1 MSMNITLNHNKEVF
15 EGEKL
20 TISEIM
26 KAKKYTFNDLIIRVN
41 GTLILDENW
50 GEIVIKEGDN
60 LEIIHIF
67 HGG

>member
-1 MSMNITLNHNKEVF
+1 MNHNKEVY
-15 EGEKL
+15 EAEKM

-26 KAKKYTFNDLIIRVN
+26 KAKNYTFNDLIIKIN
-41 GTLILDENW
+41 GTLILDEEW
-50 GEIVIKEGDN
+50 GKIVINDGDN

>member
-1 MSMNITLNHNKEVF
+1 MKITLNHNKEEF

-26 KAKKYTFNDLIIRVN
+26 KEKKYTFNDLIIKVN
-41 GTLILDENW
+41 GTLILNENW
-50 GEIVIKEGDN
+50 GEIVINEGDN

>member
-1 MSMNITLNHNKEVF
+1 MNIILNNTKEIF
-15 EGEKL
+15 DGDKL

-26 KAKKYTFNDLIIRVN
+26 KVKNYTFNDLIIKVN
-41 GTLILDENW
+41 GALILDDEW
-50 GEIVIKEGDN
+50 GEIVINDGDN